1 MEIMELKAK
10 SDVKN
15 SFEGFI
21 SRLDQMEEKINELKD
36 KPLEIIQSEEQK
48 ENRMKKNEQS

>member
-1 MEIMELKAK
+1 MEIMELKLTK

-21 SRLDQMEEKINELKD
+21 IRLDQMEERINDLKD
-36 KPLEIIQSEEQK
+36 KSLEII
-48 ENRMKKNEQS
+48 

>member
-1 MEIMELKAK
+1 MELKAK

-21 SRLDQMEEKINELKD
+21 SRLDQMEEKINELKESRNHTIR
-36 KPLEIIQSEEQK
+36 KSK
-48 ENRMKKNEQS
+48 KKRMKNSDEA

>member
-1 MEIMELKAK
+1 MKQIMELKITK

-21 SRLDQMEEKINELKD
+21 SRLDQMEARINELKD
-36 KPLEIIQSEEQK
+36 KSLEII
-48 ENRMKKNEQS
+48 